1 MAYATTTILIASLVS
16 TAIGAGVSAY
26 SSAQAGKTQ
35 NVIAQFNARQQE
47 QQAKMSLL
55 GMQAQAAQ
63 QRADAEANFKLR
75 AAEAQARFN
84 NADSIKNQ
92 AIGQEAID
100 RANLMRRRQQF
111 ERSAA
116 EQRAAIAASGASEAS
131 GTPLDLLAETAAQIE
146 IDQQDQHYA
155 NNNARSTLFRE
166 ADMERLGGSLALA
179 GATLNRNSALA
190 EASLREG
197 GARAQYLA
205 GRAEAEITRLT
216 GRAAQRA
223 GNISAVGTVF
233 SGIGG
238 AAQTGMTYRTS

>member
-1 MAYATTTILIASLVS
+1 MASVSLAAVAIVTSLV
-16 TAIGAGVSAY
+16 GAGVSAY
-26 SSAQAGKTQ
+26 GQYQSGKAQSA
-35 NVIAQFNARQQE
+35 IAQFNARQQE

-233 SGIGG
+233 SGIGS
-238 AAQTGMTYRTS
+238 AADTGVRYKLS